1 MLVLVLVPP
10 WGGENPKGSAQS
22 CSPSLARPWIHRA
35 LSEGLKDQHKFSFYI
50 SKCLSGINPNQAEV
64 NTFLGNTLNVART
77 SLPNGAW

>member
-1 MLVLVLVPP
+1 M
-10 WGGENPKGSAQS
+10 GRGEPERISTELQPLL
-22 CSPSLARPWIHRA
+22 CARPRIHQA
-35 LSEGLKDQHKFSFYI
+35 LSEGLKDEHKFSFYI